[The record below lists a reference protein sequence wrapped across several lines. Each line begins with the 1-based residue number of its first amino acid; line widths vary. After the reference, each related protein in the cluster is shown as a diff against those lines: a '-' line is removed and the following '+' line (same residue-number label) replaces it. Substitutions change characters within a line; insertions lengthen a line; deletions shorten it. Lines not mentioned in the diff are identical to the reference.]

1 MRALTF
7 NLAQHAHVLRGH
19 EVDSDTLTTEATTT
33 TDTVDVVLAVGGEI
47 VVDDERNLLHV
58 NTTGEKV
65 RGDEN
70 TGRARA
76 ELLHQELTLLLV
88 HVAVLR
94 KCQSATATE
103 TGPRVYALTMAET
116 VNSRECIFSVSQS
129 TFLLVLQ
136 KMTAWVIVTVS

>member
-1 MRALTF
+1 MLTF
-7 NLAQHAHVLRGH
+7 NIAQHAHVLRGD
-19 EVDSDTLTTEATTT
+19 EVDGDTLPSEPTTT
-33 TDTVDVVLAVGGEI
+33 TDTVDVVLTVRGQI

-76 ELLHQELTLLLV
+76 ELLHEDLALLLL
-88 HVAVLR
+88 HVTVLGIIALAS
-94 KCQSATATE
+94 QLFEA
-103 TGPRVYALTMAET
+103 RVRFRIKLTIADT

-129 TFLLVLQ
+129 TFLRVLQ
-136 KMTAWVIVTVS
+136 KITACVIVTVS